1 MNYFKSRHPE
11 KLRERQQENINALI
25 DKNVVYEDILSL
37 KKWQEID
44 NYLQYDLDIYG
55 AMMFN
60 DNFKIKEVA
69 MAIISATRKAIK
81 QGLRAIGVN
90 PYLDVAFYLHFEEK
104 ITADMQSELELLK
117 SKVAGHCDFIT

>member
-25 DKNVVYEDILSL
+25 DKNITYEDILSL

-104 ITADMQSELELLK
+104 IIKDMTAELELLK
-117 SKVAGHCDFIT
+117 RKVAGHCDFAT